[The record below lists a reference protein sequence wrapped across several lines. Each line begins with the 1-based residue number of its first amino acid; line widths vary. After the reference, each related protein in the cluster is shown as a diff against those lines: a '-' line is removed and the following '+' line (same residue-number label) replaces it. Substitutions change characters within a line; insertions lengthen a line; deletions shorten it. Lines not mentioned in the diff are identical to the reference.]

1 MCERGM
7 YRRMRGMCESGMLS
21 VVRGMCQRGMLRVL
35 RENVR
40 AWFVQE
46 DEGDV

>member
-21 VVRGMCQRGMLRVL
+21 VVRGMRQRVM
-35 RENVR
+35 
-40 AWFVQE
+40 
-46 DEGDV
+46 